1 MLEQPDNTTATA
13 AARRELANFIVFPY
27 QMVTQTR
34 LPPKGG
40 SM

>member
-27 QMVTQTR
+27 LCGDTSKTA
-34 LPPKGG
+34 PKRGQ
-40 SM
+40 